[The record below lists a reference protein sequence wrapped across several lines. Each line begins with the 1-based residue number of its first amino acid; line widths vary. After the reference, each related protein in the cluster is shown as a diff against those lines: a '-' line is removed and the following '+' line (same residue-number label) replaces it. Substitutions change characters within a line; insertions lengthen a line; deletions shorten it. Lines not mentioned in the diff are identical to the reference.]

1 MNAIKIIVAPF
12 STVITYKNS
21 LQAPDKGANDTSI
34 CPSKKNKITRTVK
47 LKIYFSCSRG
57 SETLVN
63 NCLKN
68 YLSIYREPTALS
80 LHYFLT
86 RKQVIVN
93 LKTKLSFKVFTL

>member
-47 LKIYFSCSRG
+47 LKIYFSCSYG
-57 SETLVN
+57 SETLIK
-63 NCLKN
+63 NCFK
-68 YLSIYREPTALS
+68 
-80 LHYFLT
+80 
-86 RKQVIVN
+86 
-93 LKTKLSFKVFTL
+93 KLSSNTQKNQRPYRYIIS